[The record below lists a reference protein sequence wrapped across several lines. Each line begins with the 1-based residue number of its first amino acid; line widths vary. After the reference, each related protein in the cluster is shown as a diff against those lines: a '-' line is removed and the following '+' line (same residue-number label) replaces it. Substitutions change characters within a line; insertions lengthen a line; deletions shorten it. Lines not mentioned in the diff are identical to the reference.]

1 MSKLDLSPLPQQGD
15 DYSNYEESEFRWDR
29 ILIAAGMLVSVIC
42 MFYLVFF
49 STSES
54 DSSAPVAV
62 IGKDAVE
69 DMELVEERAPSMP
82 IKTNLVEKKPIEAR
96 TITAPE
102 PVSVAN
108 IEDEIAL
115 TLTTTEDIAQPVIVE
130 AIISEDPKPEIL
142 EKPAEETMSNARQP
156 KPVDNVISD
165 VKPASVLIVNSGITR
180 ANLSLSLKENQP
192 GKALD
197 HSVVMSGKGIIKVI
211 LFTEMSGIRGRT
223 LFHEWYLNG
232 KRLAR
237 VKIPVNVSLQKS
249 FSSKFINQQM
259 LGQWQVKVIDDQ
271 GEPYVLADFE
281 VISS

>member
-29 ILIAAGMLVSVIC
+29 ILIAAGMLVSAIC